1 MPTVL
6 RLEGYRFFFYSDE
19 LNEPPH
25 IHVTSGGKSAKLWLD
40 PVELARTT
48 GYTMVE
54 VNRIWRMVAAHADL
68 LKERWDEFHGTD
80 RR

>member
-6 RLEGYRFFFYSDE
+6 RIDGYRFFFYSDDQ
-19 LNEPPH
+19 NEPPH
-25 IHVTSGGKSAKLWLD
+25 VHVSSGGKKAKFWLD

-54 VNRIWRMVAAHADL
+54 VNRIWRIVLDNAEL
-68 LKERWDEFHGTD
+68 LRERWDEFYRTHQP
-80 RR
+80 